1 VITLAGTAYMVFLEL
16 IGGAGGLVL
25 VGLGVRLALTGRKD
39 ESGMAISGG
48 GA

>member
-1 VITLAGTAYMVFLEL
+1 VITLAGAAYMVFLGL
-16 IGGAGGLVL
+16 IGGAGGFAL

-48 GA
+48 AA